1 MVVDKLMSEELK
13 TKKKLTYY
21 NGTYRITIPKILIE
35 NMGLKAGDE
44 ITIIYKDSKTLILT
58 TEEE

>member
-1 MVVDKLMSEELK
+1 MSEELK

>member
-1 MVVDKLMSEELK
+1 MVVDKFMSEELK